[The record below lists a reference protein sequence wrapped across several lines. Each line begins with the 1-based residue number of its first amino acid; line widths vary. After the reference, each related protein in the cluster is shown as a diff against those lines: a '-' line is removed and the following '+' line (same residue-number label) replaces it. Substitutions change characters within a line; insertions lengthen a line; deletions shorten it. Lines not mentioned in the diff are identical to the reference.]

1 MADKRLKTLNPAASV
16 SALADRPAEL
26 AADTSLILVGP
37 VFAPAGGEWGRSFA
51 FADREHGAS
60 AVFVDM
66 IAKAPLPFKRA
77 MLIAA
82 L

>member
-1 MADKRLKTLNPAASV
+1 
-16 SALADRPAEL
+16 
-26 AADTSLILVGP
+26 